1 MKINKVC
8 FVKPMASSG
17 AKSRLTVV
25 RGVITKFYHGV
36 ESRALECSLEKINE
50 FKSTCEE
57 YNSLVEERI
66 DSLVSMD
73 GTEEEIKRIESYVV
87 KIKTVWDFFDSKVKM
102 DNNACR
108 NMPKIIIKFDG
119 RKSNWLSFRDL
130 FVTRYLANSQ
140 LSETEKF
147 QLLRQAMPVY
157 LHSFFNVNPTLK
169 NIEWILS
176 NLDDRYVSPDDS
188 INEIFRDFKK
198 IKPAFVNNDL
208 RRLADELMVW
218 FRRASDAEADSSRV
232 EQEFL
237 DNFFSLLPNGWAM
250 PMKDYVS
257 TLDLEGFELIE
268 DILDRLSKRIKEFW
282 SIQFNRP
289 GRSNFNGFKKQSFN
303 VPNLRPSNVIC
314 LFCNKNHA
322 PAVCNVGSVQSRK
335 QKLISL
341 RRCLICFQI
350 GHIAKAC
357 KSNVKCG
364 GCGGRHHKSLCAQ
377 NSSIVRS
384 RKINVCVCVCVL

>member
-1 MKINKVC
+1 MMS
-8 FVKPMASSG
+8 PLPGHPSYM
-17 AKSRLTVV
+17 
-25 RGVITKFYHGV
+25 
-36 ESRALECSLEKINE
+36 LELQCPLYGDIR
-50 FKSTCEE
+50 
-57 YNSLVEERI
+57 VQR
-66 DSLVSMD
+66 V
-73 GTEEEIKRIESYVV
+73 
-87 KIKTVWDFFDSKVKM
+87 
-102 DNNACR
+102 
-108 NMPKIIIKFDG
+108 KFDG

-237 DNFFSLLPNGWAM
+237 DNFFLLVTKWLGYAYERLCF
-250 PMKDYVS
+250 DA
-257 TLDLEGFELIE
+257 GFG
-268 DILDRLSKRIKEFW
+268 RLRID
-282 SIQFNRP
+282 
-289 GRSNFNGFKKQSFN
+289 
-303 VPNLRPSNVIC
+303 
-314 LFCNKNHA
+314 
-322 PAVCNVGSVQSRK
+322 
-335 QKLISL
+335 
-341 RRCLICFQI
+341 
-350 GHIAKAC
+350 
-357 KSNVKCG
+357 
-364 GCGGRHHKSLCAQ
+364 
-377 NSSIVRS
+377 
-384 RKINVCVCVCVL
+384 

>member
-1 MKINKVC
+1 MS
-8 FVKPMASSG
+8 SSG

-73 GTEEEIKRIESYVV
+73 GTDEEIKKIESYVV

-268 DILDRLSKRIKEFW
+268 DILGTVCQNELKNFFGQFIFLCFPLLLCGLNYSSTNYNPYPLLFLLLCMICFSSLSTW
-282 SIQFNRP
+282 TQNLS
-289 GRSNFNGFKKQSFN
+289 G
-303 VPNLRPSNVIC
+303 NLRENSSLC
-314 LFCNKNHA
+314 SDCRL
-322 PAVCNVGSVQSRK
+322 
-335 QKLISL
+335 LISL
-341 RRCLICFQI
+341 VRKFFI
-350 GHIAKAC
+350 
-357 KSNVKCG
+357 
-364 GCGGRHHKSLCAQ
+364 SLKF
-377 NSSIVRS
+377 IVCRS
-384 RKINVCVCVCVL
+384 